1 MPFLKLEQQ
10 AISLAVAEDLDLQN
24 IQEAHQEA
32 QEKVG
37 PF

>member
-1 MPFLKLEQQ
+1 MIFLI
-10 AISLAVAEDLDLQN
+10 AISSAVAKDLDLQN

-37 PF
+37 SI